1 MTMLR
6 TQIWPA
12 IAALLALTVMT
23 GVIYPA
29 AVTLVGQV
37 AFNERANG
45 SIIEVD
51 GAAVGSAFIGQA
63 FDDPAYFWS
72 RPSAA
77 GDGYDGLS
85 SSGSNLASTSAAL
98 LERITAD
105 IERMQA
111 AHGDGPIPVDLVTT
125 SASGLDPHIS
135 IDAATYQAERV
146 AAARGLDIDD
156 VTAAID
162 RHTDHPVLGFL
173 GEPVV
178 NVLELNI
185 DLDAMTDG

>member
-12 IAALLALTVMT
+12 IGALLALTVVT

-37 AFNERANG
+37 AFSERANG

-51 GAAVGSAFIGQA
+51 GEAVGSAFIGQA

-85 SSGSNLASTSAAL
+85 SSGSNLAPTSAAL

-135 IDAATYQAERV
+135 VDAATYQAGRV

-162 RHTDHPVLGFL
+162 RHTDHPILGFL

-185 DLDAMTDG
+185 DLDALTDG